1 MFMLDKQ
8 IHIVRI
14 NGKVC
19 VSVSVFHRFFFW
31 PPSKKKRIIR
41 VNFGIVQTDT
51 MCVQEYGGFATAV
64 RQIQTS
70 REHTHTHLILF
81 SSQCIFYV
89 HAWNFIQLEF
99 KKVRWKT
106 EKHVVKS
113 VKWTKRNQNGND

>member
-1 MFMLDKQ
+1 MQLISNVYARQSNPHCSNKWQ
-8 IHIVRI
+8 S
-14 NGKVC
+14 VC
-19 VSVSVFHRFFFW
+19 VCVRVSSLLFLA
-31 PPSKKKRIIR
+31 PSKKKRIIR

-89 HAWNFIQLEF
+89 HA
-99 KKVRWKT
+99 
-106 EKHVVKS
+106 
-113 VKWTKRNQNGND
+113 